1 MSEPKTKVAIPDIAK
16 IAEDAAKAFKGDM
29 DDLERGI
36 GMLYVAKVY
45 GWRVLYLGNS
55 PAYIRKCE
63 KWLGVVFKEQ
73 FPDETTLSRRS
84 LAFRMLKGVTNFW
97 KAVKGEIPNIRSSEL
112 SH

>member
-1 MSEPKTKVAIPDIAK
+1 MSAPKTKAVDPDIAK
-16 IAEDAAKAFKGDM
+16 IAEDAAKAFKGNK

-63 KWLGVVFKEQ
+63 KWLGVVFKDE
-73 FPDETTLSRRS
+73 FPDRTEFSRRS
-84 LAFRMLKGVTNFW
+84 LAFRMLEGVTNFW
-97 KAVKGEIPNIRSSEL
+97 KAVKGEIPNIRSGEL